1 MRKKSLLLFTSIL
14 LLVSCS
20 GGNTSHNTTPIDD
33 SKLTDFSDYD
43 DLETYE
49 NKLKM
54 KESVNG
60 STESPDPF
68 IYRFNGMY
76 YLYATTNGG

>member
-1 MRKKSLLLFTSIL
+1 MRKKSLLFTSIL

-49 NKLKM
+49 NKLKN
-54 KESVNG
+54 ER
-60 STESPDPF
+60 
-68 IYRFNGMY
+68 IC
-76 YLYATTNGG
+76 